1 MSGQVSADDKAYLAR
16 LVAARTG
23 LSQADATKRVDA
35 VLGNIEDA
43 KNKAK
48 AAADEARKASATSAL
63 IGALALVIGA
73 FIASAAAA
81 LGGRQRDDEEA
92 LFARR

>member
-1 MSGQVSADDKAYLAR
+1 MLAA
-16 LVAARTG
+16 L
-23 LSQADATKRVDA
+23 D
-35 VLGNIEDA
+35 DA

-48 AAADEARKASATSAL
+48 AAADTAGKAVAVFSL
-63 IGALALVIGA
+63 VGALSMVLGT

-92 LFARR
+92 LFLTR